1 LSEFETQTCFQY
13 RNKDA
18 GSVSLDFGGVSLVEI
33 EDIGVTEYSFSISG
47 HHKRYNLTTVLHLYG
62 EKFCRRLE
70 AAWRRV
76 AAFKVG
82 DTAHSYFNKFR
93 LLLQGLGTVG
103 SLGKDEVATRVF
115 ETLRGGKTP
124 TQKDWQHVTNEFLRV
139 MGDVDDRSL
148 TGSTKRK
155 VRDKYVEAARGAL
168 NWLVHVGFLPSVQMR
183 QRTASKFSTEAGT
196 DSLASLLYKAG
207 RLDLTGLTELEAS
220 NEFIATNA
228 KALAELRRCYAAEF
242 VSEYEKF
249 QRGQVILDKNN
260 NISID
265 EFEEIVL
272 RTPGDRIGNPKFS
285 AQIGL
290 DDEVLFSLTIK
301 YYKAVFHYGRDI
313 LFGLKK
319 FQKLIAWAGGHAYL
333 QSFIE
338 ATTKA
343 LNAAFHI
350 ILIDTGLNVQPT
362 KDLGEDPYVGTTK
375 RGKRQITTIAEK
387 KNRAGGK
394 EVRGRLREEA
404 VGDVSVKIK
413 GEISGFRV
421 IEFFREMSKP
431 MRPVEG
437 PLAERL
443 WIYRRP
449 GEYTVRHNLGQMDKD
464 WHYDFLQRHKDNA
477 LFGGLSVTKR
487 VIRRSS
493 LNAKRADG
501 AFDVN
506 LAMAIAGQS
515 TPEMAYH
522 YLDLQGVRAIL
533 QEMIR
538 KFLNAWEAVSVSS
551 LDDAAAKIGV
561 HPSDFERRRELG
573 LENGLHFALFGN
585 RSETKATT
593 EMKDEVLLS
602 EFARRFT
609 VRENT
614 MRDLCLA
621 KAAMYKQMEKNLHQ
635 NPKRF
640 IRKWIP
646 FLSIVEGYI
655 IKIKESRFASQ
666 FAVVQSDVEAR
677 IASGDIA
684 VPLIW

>member
-1 LSEFETQTCFQY
+1 M
-13 RNKDA
+13 
-18 GSVSLDFGGVSLVEI
+18 VEI
-33 EDIGVTEYSFSISG
+33 EDFGITEYSFSISG
-47 HHKRYNLTTVLHLYG
+47 HRKRYNLTTVLHLYG
-62 EKFCRRLE
+62 EKFCRGLE
-70 AAWRRV
+70 AAWRRA

-82 DTAHSYFNKFR
+82 DTAHGYFKKLR
-93 LLLQGLGTVG
+93 LLLQGLGAVG
-103 SLGKDEVATRVF
+103 SLGKDEVASRVF

-148 TGSTKRK
+148 TTSTKRK
-155 VRDKYVEAARGAL
+155 VRDKYVEAARSAL
-168 NWLVHVGFLPSVQMR
+168 NWLVDVRYLPAVQMR

-207 RLDLTGLTELEAS
+207 RLDLTGRTELDAS

-242 VSEYEKF
+242 LSEYESF
-249 QRGQVILDKNN
+249 QRGQVILAEKAD
-260 NISID
+260 ISID
-265 EFEEIVL
+265 EFEQIIS
-272 RTPGDRIGNPKFS
+272 RTPGDRIGNPIFS
-285 AQIGL
+285 VHIGL
-290 DDEVLFSLTIK
+290 NDGDLFSLIVK
-301 YYKAVFHYGRDI
+301 YYKAVFHNSRDI
-313 LFGLKK
+313 CFGLKK
-319 FQKLIAWAGGHAYL
+319 FQKLVAWAGGHAHL

-362 KDLGEDPYVGTTK
+362 KDLGEDPYVGTSK
-375 RGKRQITTIAEK
+375 RGKRQIATIAEK

-394 EVRGRLREEA
+394 EVKGRLREDE

-413 GEISGFRV
+413 GEVSGFRV
-421 IEFFREMSKP
+421 IEMFREMSKP
-431 MRPVEG
+431 MRPVDG
-437 PLAERL
+437 PIAERL
-443 WIYRRP
+443 WIYRRA
-449 GEYTVRHNLGQMDKD
+449 GEYTVRHNLGQMDRD
-464 WHYDFLQRHKDNA
+464 WHYAFLDRHKDNA
-477 LFGGLSVTKR
+477 IFGGLSVTKR
-487 VIRRSS
+487 VIRRSL

-501 AFDVN
+501 TFDVN

-538 KFLNAWEAVSVSS
+538 KFLNAWEAVSASS

-573 LENGLHFALFGN
+573 LENGLHFALFGD
-585 RSETKATT
+585 RSESKTNTKI
-593 EMKDEVLLS
+593 EEEVLLS
-602 EFARRFT
+602 ESARRFT

-614 MRDLCLA
+614 MRDLCVA
-621 KAAMYKQMEKNLHQ
+621 KSAMYMHMEKVLYL

-646 FLSIVEGYI
+646 FLGIVEGYI

-666 FAVVQSDVEAR
+666 FAAVQSDVDAR
-677 IASGDIA
+677 IISGDIA
-684 VPLIW
+684 VPVIW